1 MSRGNA
7 PRDDAWPI
15 YTNHELPN
23 GPRTPLAHTAVQS
36 APPLKPFKMI
46 GSEVL
51 IASSVVFILLVMVV
65 PLPTFLLD
73 LLLAC
78 NITLSLAV
86 LLTAFY
92 ANRPLEFAVFP
103 GLLLMT
109 TLFRLSLNVASTR
122 LILSQA
128 DAGAL
133 IAAFGQFVVSGNYVV
148 GGIIFLVLVI
158 INFVVITKGSGRIAE
173 VGARFTLD
181 ALPGKQMAID
191 ADLNAGL
198 IDEGN
203 ARRRRDEVSREADF
217 YGAMDGASK
226 FVRGDAIAGLIITTI
241 NIVGG
246 LIVGVAQHGM
256 SFADA
261 AGTFTLLSIGD
272 GLVSQIP
279 ALLISTAAGI
289 IVSRASSEG
298 NIAQDFKR
306 QLFNRP
312 SPLFITGGF
321 LAVLGLVPG
330 LPLLPFWLLAGTMTM
345 LGRHRVQVQGTE
357 AKEAA
362 RLEEA
367 QRAREPQETPA
378 DLLLVDPLE
387 LEIGYGLISIVDPG
401 QQGDLLER
409 VKMLRQQ
416 LALELGIVIP
426 PVRIRDN
433 VALGANR
440 YVIKLRGNPIGEGEV
455 LAGYHLALLF
465 DEDEEGP
472 PGIRVQDPTFGLP
485 AVWVAERNLADVERR
500 GLTAVEAPAVV
511 TTHLLEALRKSAHHL
526 LDRQEV
532 KKLIDKV
539 RETAPALVDE
549 LVPNVLQ
556 IGAVQKV
563 LKRLLQERIPIR
575 DLVTILEALADH
587 APSVKNVEVLTE
599 YVRAALAATITRQF
613 AGEDG
618 TLRVFVLDPLLE
630 QHLLDRA
637 RAGELNPNTLGLE
650 PERAEGFIAQVDRL
664 AKRMIGA
671 GHPPVLL
678 TSPVLRPTLF
688 NFLAPVL
695 ADIAVLSYND
705 LQADA
710 SIEVVQQL
718 KLT

>member
-1 MSRGNA
+1 
-7 PRDDAWPI
+7 
-15 YTNHELPN
+15 
-23 GPRTPLAHTAVQS
+23 
-36 APPLKPFKMI
+36 MI
-46 GSEVL
+46 GGEVAM
-51 IASSVVFILLVMVV
+51 ASSVVLILLVMVI
-65 PLPTFLLD
+65 PLPTFVLD
-73 LLLAC
+73 LLLAT
-78 NITLSLAV
+78 NITVSLAV

-92 ANRPLEFAVFP
+92 ANRPLEFAIFP

-133 IAAFGQFVVSGNYVV
+133 ISAFGQFVVSGNYVV

-198 IDEGN
+198 IDEN
-203 ARRRRDEVSREADF
+203 EARKRRDEVSREADF

-226 FVRGDAIAGLIITTI
+226 FVRGDAIAGLIITAI
-241 NIVGG
+241 NIIGG
-246 LIVGVAQHGM
+246 LIVGVAQLDMPFG
-256 SFADA
+256 DA

-298 NIAQDFKR
+298 NLAQDVKG
-306 QLFNRP
+306 QLFKKP
-312 SPLFITGGF
+312 SPLLITGSF
-321 LAVLGLVPG
+321 LIILGLVPG
-330 LPLLPFWLLAGTMTM
+330 LPVLPFWLLAGGMM
-345 LGRHRVQVQGTE
+345 LLGRNRIQAQGEE

-362 RLEEA
+362 RLEA
-367 QRAREPQETPA
+367 LQAAPEPTETPT

-433 VALGANR
+433 VGLGANK
-440 YVIKLRGNPIGEGEV
+440 YVIKLRGNPIGDGEV
-455 LAGYHLALLF
+455 LPGYHLALLL
-465 DEDEEGP
+465 DEGDEAP

-485 AVWVAERNLADVERR
+485 AVWVAERNLSDVERM
-500 GLTAVEAPAVV
+500 GLAAVEAPAVV
-511 TTHLLEALRKSAHHL
+511 TTHLLEALRKNAHRL

-539 RETAPALVDE
+539 KETAPALVEE
-549 LVPNVLQ
+549 LVPNLLQ
-556 IGAVQKV
+556 VGAIQKV

-575 DLVTILEALADH
+575 DLITILEALADH
-587 APSVKNVEVLTE
+587 APTVKSIEVLTE
-599 YVRAALAATITRQF
+599 YARAALAATITRQF
-613 AGEDG
+613 TGEDG
-618 TLRVFVLDPLLE
+618 TMRAFVFEPLLE
-630 QHLLDRA
+630 QHLLDKA

-650 PERAEGFIAQVDRL
+650 PERAEILIAEADRL
-664 AKRMIGA
+664 TKRLIGQ

-688 NFLAPVL
+688 SFLAPML
-695 ADIAVLSYND
+695 SDIAVLSYND
-705 LQADA
+705 LLPDA
-710 SIEVVQQL
+710 SVEVADQL
-718 KLT
+718 KLA

>member
-1 MSRGNA
+1 M
-7 PRDDAWPI
+7 P
-15 YTNHELPN
+15 
-23 GPRTPLAHTAVQS
+23 
-36 APPLKPFKMI
+36 KPFKMI
-46 GSEVL
+46 GGEVMM
-51 IASSVVFILLVMVV
+51 ASSVVLILLVMVI

-73 LLLAC
+73 MLLAT
-78 NITLSLAV
+78 NITISLAV

-92 ANRPLEFAVFP
+92 ANRPLEFAIFP

-122 LILSQA
+122 LILSDA

-133 IAAFGQFVVSGNYVV
+133 ISAFGEFVVSGNDV
-148 GGIIFLVLVI
+148 GGTIIFLVLVI

-198 IDEGN
+198 IDEHE
-203 ARRRRDEVSREADF
+203 ARKRRQEISREADF

-226 FVRGDAIAGLIITTI
+226 FVRGDAIAGLIITAI

-246 LIVGVAQHGM
+246 LIIGVAQNQM
-256 SFADA
+256 AFADA

-289 IVSRASSEG
+289 IVARASSDG
-298 NIAQDFKR
+298 NLAQDVKG
-306 QLFNRP
+306 QLFKKP
-312 SPLFITGGF
+312 PPLLITSAF
-321 LAVLGLVPG
+321 LVILGLVPG
-330 LPLLPFWLLAGTMTM
+330 LPVLPFWVLAGGMLM
-345 LGRHRVQVQGTE
+345 LGRNRIQQQGRE
-357 AKEAA
+357 ASEAA
-362 RLEEA
+362 QLEA
-367 QRAREPQETPA
+367 SKKAPEPEETPT

-433 VALGANR
+433 VSLGANK

-455 LAGYHLALLF
+455 LPGYHLALLF
-465 DEDEEGP
+465 DESDEAP

-485 AVWVAERNLADVERR
+485 AVWVAERNLPDVERL
-500 GLTAVEAPAVV
+500 GLAAVEAPAVV
-511 TTHLLEALRKSAHHL
+511 TTHLLEALRKYAHRL

-539 RETAPALVDE
+539 KESAPALVEE
-549 LVPNVLQ
+549 LVPNVMQ
-556 IGAVQKV
+556 IGSVQKV
-563 LKRLLQERIPIR
+563 FKRLLQERIPIR

-587 APSVKNVEVLTE
+587 APSIKNVDVLTE
-599 YVRAALAATITRQF
+599 YARAALAATITRQF

-618 TLRVFVLDPLLE
+618 TVRAFVLEPLLE
-630 QHLLDRA
+630 QHLLERA
-637 RAGELNPNTLGLE
+637 QAGELNPNTLGLE
-650 PERAEGFIAQVDRL
+650 PERAEAIITEADRL
-664 AKRMIGA
+664 TKRLISG
-671 GHPPVLL
+671 GHTPVML

-688 NFLAPVL
+688 NFLAPMIN
-695 ADIAVLSYND
+695 DIAVLSYND
-705 LQADA
+705 LRPDA
-710 SIEVVQQL
+710 AVEVVDQL

>member
-1 MSRGNA
+1 MVG
-7 PRDDAWPI
+7 
-15 YTNHELPN
+15 
-23 GPRTPLAHTAVQS
+23 G
-36 APPLKPFKMI
+36 
-46 GSEVL
+46 EVMM
-51 IASSVVFILLVMVV
+51 ASSVVFILLVMVV
-65 PLPTFLLD
+65 PLPTFVLD
-73 LLLAC
+73 LLLAT
-78 NITLSLAV
+78 NITISLAV

-92 ANRPLEFAVFP
+92 ANRPLEFAIFP

-133 IAAFGQFVVSGNYVV
+133 ISAFGEFVVSGNYVV

-198 IDEGN
+198 IDEN
-203 ARRRRDEVSREADF
+203 QARKRRDEVSREADF

-226 FVRGDAIAGLIITTI
+226 FVRGDAIAGLIITGI

-246 LIVGVAQHGM
+246 LIVGVVQLDM
-256 SFADA
+256 SFAEA

-272 GLVSQIP
+272 GLVSQLP
-279 ALLISTAAGI
+279 ALLISTAAGL

-298 NIAQDFKR
+298 NLAQDVSRQMFKK
-306 QLFNRP
+306 P
-312 SPLFITGGF
+312 SPMLITGSF
-321 LAVLGLVPG
+321 LLAMGMVPG
-330 LPLLPFWLLAGTMTM
+330 LPVLPFWLLGGGM
-345 LGRHRVQVQGTE
+345 LYMGRKRIKAIGEEVKE
-357 AKEAA
+357 AVRLEAA
-362 RLEEA
+362 RAAPETT
-367 QRAREPQETPA
+367 ETPT

-433 VALGANR
+433 VALGANM

-455 LAGYHLALLF
+455 LPGYHLALLL
-465 DEDEEGP
+465 DEDGEAP
-472 PGIRVQDPTFGLP
+472 PGIRVKDPTFGLS
-485 AVWVAERNLADVERR
+485 AVWVTERNLPDVERM
-500 GLTAVEAPAVV
+500 GLAAVEAPAVV
-511 TTHLLEALRKSAHHL
+511 TTHLLEALRKNAHRL

-539 RETAPALVDE
+539 KETAPALVEE
-549 LVPNVLQ
+549 LVPNLLQ

-575 DLVTILEALADH
+575 DLITILEALADH
-587 APSVKNVEVLTE
+587 APSVKSTEVLTE
-599 YVRAALAATITRQF
+599 YARAALAATITRQF

-618 TLRVFVLDPLLE
+618 TVRAFVLEPLLE
-630 QHLLDRA
+630 QHLLDKA
-637 RAGELNPNTLGLE
+637 RAGELNPSTLGLE
-650 PERAEGFIAQVDRL
+650 PERAEILIAEADRL
-664 AKRMIGA
+664 TKRLIGE
-671 GHPPVLL
+671 GHPPVML

-688 NFLAPVL
+688 SFLAPML
-695 ADIAVLSYND
+695 SDIAVLSYND
-705 LQADA
+705 LLPDA
-710 SIEVVQQL
+710 SVEVADQL

>member
-1 MSRGNA
+1 M
-7 PRDDAWPI
+7 
-15 YTNHELPN
+15 
-23 GPRTPLAHTAVQS
+23 
-36 APPLKPFKMI
+36 
-46 GSEVL
+46 
-51 IASSVVFILLVMVV
+51 ASSVVFILLVMII
-65 PLPTFLLD
+65 PLPTFVLD
-73 LLLAC
+73 MLLAT
-78 NITLSLAV
+78 NITVSLAV

-92 ANRPLEFAVFP
+92 ANRPLEFAIFP

-133 IAAFGQFVVSGNYVV
+133 IEAFGQIVVAGNYVV

-198 IDEGN
+198 IDEN
-203 ARRRRDEVSREADF
+203 QARKRREDVSREADF

-226 FVRGDAIAGLIITTI
+226 FVRGDAIAGLIITGI

-246 LIVGVAQHGM
+246 LIVGVAQLGM
-256 SFADA
+256 SFAEA
-261 AGTFTLLSIGD
+261 ASTFTLLSIGD
-272 GLVSQIP
+272 GLVSQLP
-279 ALLISTAAGI
+279 ALLISTAAGL

-298 NIAQDFKR
+298 NLAQDVKG
-306 QLFNRP
+306 QLLKKP
-312 SPLFITGGF
+312 SPLLITGAF
-321 LAVLGLVPG
+321 LFAMGLVPG
-330 LPLLPFWLLAGTMTM
+330 LPVVPFWLLAGGMLL
-345 LGRHRVQVQGTE
+345 LGRKRIQQQDEE

-362 RLEEA
+362 RLEA
-367 QRAREPQETPA
+367 AKVTPEPTETPT

-401 QQGDLLER
+401 QQGDLLDR

-433 VALGANR
+433 VALGANK

-455 LAGYHLALLF
+455 MPGYHLALLL
-465 DEDEEGP
+465 DEDGEAP

-485 AVWVAERNLADVERR
+485 AVWVAERNLADIERMGLASVES
-500 GLTAVEAPAVV
+500 PAVV
-511 TTHLLEALRKSAHHL
+511 TTHLLEALRKNAHRL

-539 RETAPALVDE
+539 KETAPALVEE
-549 LVPNVLQ
+549 LVPNILQ

-575 DLVTILEALADH
+575 DLITILEALADH
-587 APSVKNVEVLTE
+587 APSVKSTEVLTE
-599 YVRAALAATITRQF
+599 YARAALAATITRQF

-618 TLRVFVLDPLLE
+618 PVRAFVLEPLLE
-630 QHLLDRA
+630 QHLLDKA
-637 RAGELNPNTLGLE
+637 RAGELNPSTLGLE
-650 PERAEGFIAQVDRL
+650 PERAEVG
-664 AKRMIGA
+664 
-671 GHPPVLL
+671 
-678 TSPVLRPTLF
+678 
-688 NFLAPVL
+688 
-695 ADIAVLSYND
+695 
-705 LQADA
+705 
-710 SIEVVQQL
+710 
-718 KLT
+718 